1 MPYLNQMIDWRL
13 AYNVNT
19 ICVPLPWNVF
29 EPSEGKYDFRMIDS
43 LILKCRAKGMHCIPL
58 WFGTW
63 KNINSYYAPTWLTG
77 DPQAFRSG
85 GTGEAGI
92 SPFCTRALEAD
103 KRAFH
108 ALLGRI
114 KQLDQQ
120 YNTVLAVQVEN
131 EIGCI
136 LSEGRDQQAAA
147 VAAWNAAVPSGLM
160 QYLAARKGRLVPWLE
175 DRWREHGYA
184 ASGAWAQVFGDD
196 QPGSQIFMAWYYAR
210 YVNDVAA
217 SGRAI
222 YDLPMYCNWGYD
234 TYSGPSWQT
243 LDIWQCG
250 APSVSASAPDIYSQP
265 FEATIHQYNQQGN
278 PMLMPESSP
287 QSRAFGRSLWFF
299 GENDGVMYS
308 AYEGEATGAPRNW
321 NNGAMGPGYALIKE
335 MAPAI
340 AANQG
345 LLPRTLRAFVQNFVT
360 EGVFDGYGITVTPT
374 GSGGSQGIVVLIK
387 MGNNEYVAV
396 GSKIRMDIRRLYD
409 ASQFLGVTSAYK
421 GNFANGAWV
430 QGSAVTMTAAS
441 NVVSYSFVNSDYA
454 VDQIRF
460 VLSGT
465 PPAPELAFK
474 RPADALSWAI
484 SGHPANTNSF
494 SKIGHPL
501 YAVDDDKSTE
511 WLSQTGANVWWQVDL
526 QNAYHLAAVQIVP
539 SATDNQA
546 WRQGFE
552 VQASTTADFASPTV
566 LGSQGATPFAAGST
580 WTLAVTNTA
589 AFRYVRIR
597 KTDAAA
603 TFSFSE
609 VRVFGTGEGQS
620 VVPAAPT
627 NLRLSGNVEVQW
639 QDNANNETGY
649 VVERAASGAG
659 FSPLDTLAANTMSF
673 ADRTFVPSTRCNY
686 RVRAFNSAGFSA
698 YSNVD
703 SVMTSSAGSAAIT
716 ATGVDQTHVRIDFSE
731 MLDSA
736 TAKVMGNYALS
747 NNMPVTAIQV
757 SAYRVILTSSAA
769 MHVGQTYSV
778 TISNVKDIFGTTMNA
793 QKSFIGALPS
803 IAVNCA
809 GTAAGRF
816 SLDNIFS
823 GGAQAYTRL
832 AIDVSTV
839 ADPAPMEV
847 YQSARKGNST
857 YTVPNVVQ
865 NVVYK
870 LRLHFTEFDTTVAAG
885 GRRFNIDV
893 NGARQFTNLDV
904 VAGAGGRCKALV
916 KELEVQ
922 ADAGNRVVI
931 VFSKGDAG
939 EPVICGIELIAMR
952 ETTVR
957 ESARPRRVPLA
968 AMTLCAIG
976 RRCVLA
982 SVPFAGSYTIRAMD
996 LSGAR
1001 RFQVSGQGPNTRVVP
1016 IHGLPAGLYVFTLE
1030 CGTRAL
1036 RDKVLVTR

>member
-1 MPYLNQMIDWRL
+1 
-13 AYNVNT
+13 
-19 ICVPLPWNVF
+19 
-29 EPSEGKYDFRMIDS
+29 
-43 LILKCRAKGMHCIPL
+43 
-58 WFGTW
+58 
-63 KNINSYYAPTWLTG
+63 
-77 DPQAFRSG
+77 
-85 GTGEAGI
+85 
-92 SPFCTRALEAD
+92 
-103 KRAFH
+103 
-108 ALLGRI
+108 
-114 KQLDQQ
+114 
-120 YNTVLAVQVEN
+120 
-131 EIGCI
+131 
-136 LSEGRDQQAAA
+136 
-147 VAAWNAAVPSGLM
+147 
-160 QYLAARKGRLVPWLE
+160 
-175 DRWREHGYA
+175 
-184 ASGAWAQVFGDD
+184 
-196 QPGSQIFMAWYYAR
+196 
-210 YVNDVAA
+210 
-217 SGRAI
+217 
-222 YDLPMYCNWGYD
+222 
-234 TYSGPSWQT
+234 
-243 LDIWQCG
+243 
-250 APSVSASAPDIYSQP
+250 
-265 FEATIHQYNQQGN
+265 
-278 PMLMPESSP
+278 
-287 QSRAFGRSLWFF
+287 
-299 GENDGVMYS
+299 
-308 AYEGEATGAPRNW
+308 
-321 NNGAMGPGYALIKE
+321 
-335 MAPAI
+335 
-340 AANQG
+340 
-345 LLPRTLRAFVQNFVT
+345 
-360 EGVFDGYGITVTPT
+360 
-374 GSGGSQGIVVLIK
+374 
-387 MGNNEYVAV
+387 
-396 GSKIRMDIRRLYD
+396 
-409 ASQFLGVTSAYK
+409 
-421 GNFANGAWV
+421 
-430 QGSAVTMTAAS
+430 
-441 NVVSYSFVNSDYA
+441 
-454 VDQIRF
+454 
-460 VLSGT
+460 
-465 PPAPELAFK
+465 
-474 RPADALSWAI
+474 
-484 SGHPANTNSF
+484 
-494 SKIGHPL
+494 
-501 YAVDDDKSTE
+501 
-511 WLSQTGANVWWQVDL
+511 
-526 QNAYHLAAVQIVP
+526 
-539 SATDNQA
+539 
-546 WRQGFE
+546 
-552 VQASTTADFASPTV
+552 
-566 LGSQGATPFAAGST
+566 
-580 WTLAVTNTA
+580 
-589 AFRYVRIR
+589 
-597 KTDAAA
+597 
-603 TFSFSE
+603 
-609 VRVFGTGEGQS
+609 
-620 VVPAAPT
+620 
-627 NLRLSGNVEVQW
+627 
-639 QDNANNETGY
+639 
-649 VVERAASGAG
+649 
-659 FSPLDTLAANTMSF
+659 LDTLAANTMSF